1 MVDVVFSGKCT
12 IQIQAQKMTSTSTLK
27 TQRIKASNGIKFEIG
42 AGYSSCDVMHA
53 CTAPRRGS
61 ASSRQTQAG
70 SLGSEESGGEGEGI
84 ADAERLSQP

>member
-1 MVDVVFSGKCT
+1 MHNSNSSPENDLNLKS
-12 IQIQAQKMTSTSTLK
+12 STLK

-42 AGYSSCDVMHA
+42 AGYSSCDVIHGPPA
-53 CTAPRRGS
+53 RLSLIQADPG
-61 ASSRQTQAG
+61 QAG

>member
-42 AGYSSCDVMHA
+42 AGYSSCDVMHGPPA
-53 CTAPRRGS
+53 RLSLIQADPG
-61 ASSRQTQAG
+61 QAG
-70 SLGSEESGGEGEGI
+70 SLGSEESGGEGI